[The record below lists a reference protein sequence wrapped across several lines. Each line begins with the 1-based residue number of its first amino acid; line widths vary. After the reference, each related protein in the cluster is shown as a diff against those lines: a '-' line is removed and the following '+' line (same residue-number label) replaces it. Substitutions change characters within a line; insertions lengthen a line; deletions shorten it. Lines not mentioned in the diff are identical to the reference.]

1 MTINRNDKE
10 LRRLSTIPADRLHL
24 MRLYYKH
31 IREKLDIFVFHM
43 NKNYV
48 KNHQLQ
54 KDSMTTSISKEQLE
68 HGVISPESLEVLVCN
83 LILKLR
89 ELDSHGSTDQS
100 RHIHNTHS
108 REMDFIQDI
117 ERWWMN
123 WTEQGIKEVNRI
135 RHELRNYINQ
145 KNFYVDLNNLC
156 LIDHRHLDMPYP
168 WNG

>member
-54 KDSMTTSISKEQLE
+54 DVSKATSTSKEQLE
-68 HGVISPESLEVLVCN
+68 HGIVRPETFEVLTGS
-83 LILKLR
+83 LILELR
-89 ELDSHGSTDQS
+89 SLDSHDSTNQS
-100 RHIHNTHS
+100 RHIHNTHR
-108 REMDFIQDI
+108 REMDFVQDL
-117 ERWWMN
+117 ERWSMN
-123 WTEQGIKEVNRI
+123 RNKQEIKEVNRV
-135 RHELRNYINQ
+135 RHELRNNINQ